1 MKISGS
7 DLHLFRV
14 FESVVRNGGISAA
27 QMELSLSQPTV
38 SNHLTA
44 LEQRLGVKLCER
56 GRRGFSL
63 TEEGRRVY
71 EISTEITGMLDA

>member
-44 LEQRLGVKLCER
+44 LE
-56 GRRGFSL
+56 
-63 TEEGRRVY
+63 
-71 EISTEITGMLDA
+71 